1 MNDNYQSGKTQAIDL
16 DELHVQSANRP
27 EELRVRGEFELENWK
42 DDPWASTEESRKRR
56 RWADDERWSGDDEEK
71 QNKPEGFW
79 DADEEAMKAGWQA
92 PKRGDVLVANEG
104 WDDWDNFGGA
114 PKELDEKQESKE
126 FGGFRRVQA
135 ASQYAQVDTSDYV
148 DGRAQRDDLYHSK
161 EVYGTANVKERRDDP
176 YADLPAQE
184 RAPMPEMKPISE
196 WEDES
201 PKAAP
206 AVSNEEDMR
215 PSAKIN
221 QTQTGDDIPGVT
233 RASIIIFQSDAEPVI
248 FEIKKIVTTIGR
260 GLDNMV
266 ILNDQYASRQ
276 HLRIQ
281 YVSGRFEL
289 YALSIDNLASV
300 NGYPISH
307 IVLMNNDQIEVGATR
322 IRFVLGPIS
331 DQHMVMSAPLNGLPM
346 HLDAPPQEVR
356 SPKTT
361 RKNLILL
368 IAAISVIVLFLLGIF
383 ISLLFKDNDDP
394 VIAEAEN
401 IEMAE
406 SQEDAEA
413 GAGTD
418 EAREASSEA
427 QMPAIE
433 LTEEDQKLIDGM
445 LEAYSLGAGEYS
457 AMASVVPLGDT
468 VSITIKT
475 NQPEARIYNADGSL
489 RGITSADDKIKSADD
504 KIKYE
509 GKESVHGRERH
520 EILTIRKDGFKDK
533 DIDIV
538 FKDTIDEM
546 VELEPEAPA
555 EPPKAEP
562 KPAPKPKPKAKKKP
576 AKRKPGTT
584 KRRIMI

>member
-1 MNDNYQSGKTQAIDL
+1 
-16 DELHVQSANRP
+16 
-27 EELRVRGEFELENWK
+27 
-42 DDPWASTEESRKRR
+42 
-56 RWADDERWSGDDEEK
+56 
-71 QNKPEGFW
+71 
-79 DADEEAMKAGWQA
+79 
-92 PKRGDVLVANEG
+92 
-104 WDDWDNFGGA
+104 
-114 PKELDEKQESKE
+114 
-126 FGGFRRVQA
+126 
-135 ASQYAQVDTSDYV
+135 
-148 DGRAQRDDLYHSK
+148 
-161 EVYGTANVKERRDDP
+161 
-176 YADLPAQE
+176 
-184 RAPMPEMKPISE
+184 
-196 WEDES
+196 
-201 PKAAP
+201 
-206 AVSNEEDMR
+206 
-215 PSAKIN
+215 
-221 QTQTGDDIPGVT
+221 
-233 RASIIIFQSDAEPVI
+233 
-248 FEIKKIVTTIGR
+248 
-260 GLDNMV
+260 
-266 ILNDQYASRQ
+266 
-276 HLRIQ
+276 
-281 YVSGRFEL
+281 
-289 YALSIDNLASV
+289 
-300 NGYPISH
+300 
-307 IVLMNNDQIEVGATR
+307 
-322 IRFVLGPIS
+322 
-331 DQHMVMSAPLNGLPM
+331 MVMSAPLNGLPM

-418 EAREASSEA
+418 EAREAGSEA

-445 LEAYSLGAGEYS
+445 FEAYSLGAGEYR

-475 NQPEARIYNADGSL
+475 NEPEARIYNADGSL
-489 RGITSADDKIKSADD
+489 RGITSADDE
-504 KIKYE
+504 IKYE

>member
-1 MNDNYQSGKTQAIDL
+1 
-16 DELHVQSANRP
+16 
-27 EELRVRGEFELENWK
+27 
-42 DDPWASTEESRKRR
+42 
-56 RWADDERWSGDDEEK
+56 
-71 QNKPEGFW
+71 
-79 DADEEAMKAGWQA
+79 
-92 PKRGDVLVANEG
+92 
-104 WDDWDNFGGA
+104 
-114 PKELDEKQESKE
+114 
-126 FGGFRRVQA
+126 
-135 ASQYAQVDTSDYV
+135 
-148 DGRAQRDDLYHSK
+148 
-161 EVYGTANVKERRDDP
+161 
-176 YADLPAQE
+176 
-184 RAPMPEMKPISE
+184 
-196 WEDES
+196 
-201 PKAAP
+201 
-206 AVSNEEDMR
+206 
-215 PSAKIN
+215 
-221 QTQTGDDIPGVT
+221 
-233 RASIIIFQSDAEPVI
+233 
-248 FEIKKIVTTIGR
+248 
-260 GLDNMV
+260 
-266 ILNDQYASRQ
+266 
-276 HLRIQ
+276 LRIQ

-331 DQHMVMSAPLNGLPM
+331 DQHMVMSAPLNGQPM

-383 ISLLFKDNDDP
+383 FSMLFKDNDDP
-394 VIAEAEN
+394 VLAEAGN
-401 IEMAE
+401 VEMAE
-406 SQEDAEA
+406 TQEDTEA
-413 GAGTD
+413 SADTD
-418 EAREASSEA
+418 ETGSEA

-445 LEAYSLGAGEYS
+445 FEAYSLGAGKYR

-468 VSITIKT
+468 VSITIQT

-489 RGITSADDKIKSADD
+489 RGLTSAEGEM
-504 KIKYE
+504 KYE
-509 GKESVHGRERH
+509 GIESVHGREKH

-533 DIDIV
+533 DIHIV
-538 FKDTIDEM
+538 FKDTIAEM
-546 VELEPEAPA
+546 VELESEAPA